1 MEIMIIWMNMMS
13 KLGRSSDTPPNMYSI
28 SMSNKQQEQKVV
40 ELSPFE
46 LFFYFTHALIN
57 DFSDDNYVT
66 TIFDSNF
73 DENLVCFAIFYPLRD
88 LIKNI
93 M

>member
-1 MEIMIIWMNMMS
+1 MEITMILMNMMN
-13 KLGRSSDTPPNMYSI
+13 KLGRSSDTMPNMYSI

-46 LFFYFTHALIN
+46 LFFYFTHALVN
-57 DFSDDNYVT
+57 DISDDNYVT

-73 DENLVCFAIFYPLRD
+73 NENLLCFAMFYPLLD
-88 LIKNI
+88 LIKN

>member
-1 MEIMIIWMNMMS
+1 MEITMILMNMMN
-13 KLGRSSDTPPNMYSI
+13 KLGRNSDTMPNMYSI

-46 LFFYFTHALIN
+46 LFLYFTHALVN
-57 DFSDDNYVT
+57 DFSDDNYIT

-73 DENLVCFAIFYPLRD
+73 NENLVCFAMFYPLLD

>member
-1 MEIMIIWMNMMS
+1 MILMNMMN
-13 KLGRSSDTPPNMYSI
+13 KLGRNSDTMPNMYSI

-46 LFFYFTHALIN
+46 LFLYFTHALVN

-73 DENLVCFAIFYPLRD
+73 NENLVCFAMFYPLLD

>member
-1 MEIMIIWMNMMS
+1 MILMNMMN
-13 KLGRSSDTPPNMYSI
+13 KLGRSSDTMPNMYSI

-46 LFFYFTHALIN
+46 LFFYFTHALVN

-66 TIFDSNF
+66 TIFDGNF
-73 DENLVCFAIFYPLRD
+73 NENLVCFAMFYPLLD

>member
-1 MEIMIIWMNMMS
+1 MILMNMMN
-13 KLGRSSDTPPNMYSI
+13 KLGRSSDTMPNMYSI

-46 LFFYFTHALIN
+46 LFFYFTHALVN
-57 DFSDDNYVT
+57 DISDDNYVT

-73 DENLVCFAIFYPLRD
+73 NENLLCFAMFYPLLD

>member
-1 MEIMIIWMNMMS
+1 MILMNMMN
-13 KLGRSSDTPPNMYSI
+13 KLGHSSDTVPNMYSI

-46 LFFYFTHALIN
+46 LFFYFTHALVN
-57 DFSDDNYVT
+57 DISDDNYVT

-73 DENLVCFAIFYPLRD
+73 NENLVCFAMFYPLLD

>member
-1 MEIMIIWMNMMS
+1 MEITMILMNMMN
-13 KLGRSSDTPPNMYSI
+13 KLGRNSDTMPNMYSI

-46 LFFYFTHALIN
+46 LFLYFTHALVN

-73 DENLVCFAIFYPLRD
+73 NENLVCFAMFYPLLD

>member
-1 MEIMIIWMNMMS
+1 MEITMILMNMMN
-13 KLGRSSDTPPNMYSI
+13 KLGRSSDTMPNMYSI

-46 LFFYFTHALIN
+46 LFFYFTHALVN
-57 DFSDDNYVT
+57 DISDENYVT
-66 TIFDSNF
+66 TMFDSNF
-73 DENLVCFAIFYPLRD
+73 NENLGCFAMFYPLLD

>member
-1 MEIMIIWMNMMS
+1 MEITMILMNMMN
-13 KLGRSSDTPPNMYSI
+13 KLGRSSDTMPNMYSI

-40 ELSPFE
+40 ELSPLE
-46 LFFYFTHALIN
+46 LFFYFTHALVN
-57 DFSDDNYVT
+57 DISDDNYVT

-73 DENLVCFAIFYPLRD
+73 NENLLCFAMFYPLLD